1 MSHEVLGFTSVN
13 PMVSK
18 FLFFNNPPSLWVSDG
33 QEKHIDILKKSNKSL
48 VDIQAAGALMN
59 DEGQIIVDTNGST
72 TLGLGKVDAST
83 VVEFIKKL
91 PGIKPHNV
99 QASLY

>member
-1 MSHEVLGFTSVN
+1 
-13 PMVSK
+13 
-18 FLFFNNPPSLWVSDG
+18 
-33 QEKHIDILKKSNKSL
+33 
-48 VDIQAAGALMN
+48 MN